1 MFSKKSSLIVQKE
14 NKDIF
19 EKNFNH
25 RTFVKTDFL
34 NNIIKNQLP
43 KINHFAYISI
53 DTEGNELEI
62 LKTINFKKYTFNC
75 LTVECN
81 FYSSKRESIIEIMNN
96 KGYRSIFDKDVAI
109 TGVDLWFYNKNI
121 KL

>member
-1 MFSKKSSLIVQKE
+1 MPQ
-14 NKDIF
+14 
-19 EKNFNH
+19 
-25 RTFVKTDFL
+25 
-34 NNIIKNQLP
+34 
-43 KINHFAYISI
+43 INHFAYLSI

-62 LKTINFKKYTFNC
+62 LQTINFKKYTFNC

-81 FYSSKRESIIEIMNN
+81 FYSNSRESIIEIMNKN
-96 KGYRSIFDKDVAI
+96 GYNVIFKKDIAI